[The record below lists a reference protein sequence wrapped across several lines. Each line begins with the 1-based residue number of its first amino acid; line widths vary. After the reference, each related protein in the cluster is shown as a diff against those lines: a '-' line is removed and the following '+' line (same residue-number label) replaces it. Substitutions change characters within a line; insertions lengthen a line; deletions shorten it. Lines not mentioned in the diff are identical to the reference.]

1 MDKENAYSTDF
12 NSSFCFPAEFPY
24 EFDSFGSCALSFPVE
39 SVEGSTETESSDE
52 DDFLVG
58 LTRRMT
64 QQLAVEPN
72 KKKWV
77 MAGSPESTLGGIG
90 SWSLSS
96 NGSSNGEI
104 SPPKTPFGVKGDL
117 GDLIYAAAGPVS
129 RLKMTNE
136 SIRNSCYQGRE
147 LLGPARRQNPDTVGE
162 NRSTGFLSSQSF
174 GHSIWALNQYQ
185 LKQEQVPKP
194 LCPAVWGRQQVKEGW
209 QDEHQHQQQY
219 QIQRTGRS
227 IMGYDNERRMCPL
240 GLPQS
245 AWPPLQVRSN
255 QHPHQHH
262 QQSQYG
268 SGKRAV
274 FLSGSN
280 ATRECAGTGVFLPR
294 GYTNPSACKKKSAC
308 STVLVPTKVAQSLDV
323 SLEDLK
329 KHGHTKPRFNGA
341 FGSDCDALMERNG
354 LLAPQ
359 KGNLGAESVRDHEI
373 CLPQEWMY

>member
-1 MDKENAYSTDF
+1 MDKENAYNTDF

-52 DDFLVG
+52 DDFLVR

-104 SPPKTPFGVKGDL
+104 SPPKTSFGVKGDL

-136 SIRNSCYQGRE
+136 SIRNSCYQGRV
-147 LLGPARRQNPDTVGE
+147 LLGPARGQNPETVGE
-162 NRSTGFLSSQSF
+162 NRSTGFLSSQVLVTVF
-174 GHSIWALNQYQ
+174 GVESVSIEARTSAKAL
-185 LKQEQVPKP
+185 VPRS
-194 LCPAVWGRQQVKEGW
+194 LGRQQVKEGW

-219 QIQRTGRS
+219 QIQRQGKH
-227 IMGYDNERRMCPL
+227 Y
-240 GLPQS
+240 GL
-245 AWPPLQVRSN
+245 
-255 QHPHQHH
+255 
-262 QQSQYG
+262 
-268 SGKRAV
+268 
-274 FLSGSN
+274 
-280 ATRECAGTGVFLPR
+280 
-294 GYTNPSACKKKSAC
+294 
-308 STVLVPTKVAQSLDV
+308 
-323 SLEDLK
+323 
-329 KHGHTKPRFNGA
+329 
-341 FGSDCDALMERNG
+341 
-354 LLAPQ
+354 
-359 KGNLGAESVRDHEI
+359 
-373 CLPQEWMY
+373 